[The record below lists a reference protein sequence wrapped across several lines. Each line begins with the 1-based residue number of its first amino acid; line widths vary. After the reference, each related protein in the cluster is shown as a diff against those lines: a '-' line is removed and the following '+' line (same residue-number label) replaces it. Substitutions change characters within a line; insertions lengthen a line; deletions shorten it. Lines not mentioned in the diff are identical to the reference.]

1 MKHLNSKY
9 VGGNIPKGIG
19 HQIFTTTLFGTVRI
33 QDILKGNLQYIPTPD
48 IRSPCLVLPLFY
60 FDSVSCSILDSFVL
74 FFTGLFCTKFQF
86 HWSVLQEVDCFELAV
101 LAAIYPENIH
111 WHPLFKS
118 KFQKKNSDIFFHF
131 FLIKKSNCL
140 LPKRA
145 VFWPYQG
152 RIRAVS
158 GPYQGRIRAVSGPYQ
173 GRIRAISLN
182 LQKKKQKNTVGFF
195 NFDFHFFSCEDSS
208 YTLFI
213 STVDQNHGQ
222 KHHTIKKQNGLQ
234 VYWILQFCFLPQRIV
249 LSKNMCLFFS
259 CNGLR
264 FVLAQLCF
272 ILCFVLVFLFW
283 SNFVLLMAFVHLKV
297 PALRRAFFK

>member
-101 LAAIYPENIH
+101 LAAIYPENIL

-118 KFQKKNSDIFFHF
+118 KIQKKISDIFFPHF
-131 FLIKKSNCL
+131 FDQKIQLFVTKTGRIL
-140 LPKRA
+140 A

-158 GPYQGRIRAVSGPYQ
+158 GPYQGNFLKFA
-173 GRIRAISLN
+173 
-182 LQKKKQKNTVGFF
+182 KKNQKNTVGFF

-234 VYWILQFCFLPQRIV
+234 V
-249 LSKNMCLFFS
+249 
-259 CNGLR
+259 
-264 FVLAQLCF
+264 
-272 ILCFVLVFLFW
+272 
-283 SNFVLLMAFVHLKV
+283 
-297 PALRRAFFK
+297 